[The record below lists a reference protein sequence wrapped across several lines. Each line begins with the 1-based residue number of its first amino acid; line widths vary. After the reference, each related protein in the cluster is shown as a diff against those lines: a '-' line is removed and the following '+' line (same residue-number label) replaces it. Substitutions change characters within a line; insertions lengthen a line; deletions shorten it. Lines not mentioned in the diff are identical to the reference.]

1 MHRVLLL
8 LIAIITTGGA
18 NAQRVYDITGND
30 VGAANVEQFAGFVG
44 GTIFPLDKYIKVKE
58 GTPYF
63 WEDWCTGTLV
73 VGSGTAYQ
81 NLQLKLDLLNHEV
94 HYKDADNREMIL
106 TVPLKEIILRPGGLD
121 ARYFIPGKAWT
132 DVDKKLADSW
142 LQVLVNDQVSLMLD
156 IRKKV
161 TESTPYNSATTEQTI
176 NDAYIYFLQKGG
188 HMNRITKW
196 SELVDLLADKQK
208 EMAKYIKANDL
219 TGESPLEFADLVAY
233 YNKL

>member
-1 MHRVLLL
+1 MSRIFLLL
-8 LIAIITTGGA
+8 LAIITAGGA
-18 NAQRVYDITGND
+18 NAQRVIDITGSD
-30 VGAANVEQFAGFVG
+30 VDAAHAEQLSGFVG
-44 GTIFPLDKYIKVKE
+44 GTIFPLDKYVKVRE

-63 WEDWCTGTLV
+63 YEDWCPGTLI
-73 VGSGTAYQ
+73 VGGGTAYQ

-94 HYKDADNREMIL
+94 HYKDADDREMIL
-106 TVPLKEIILRPGGLD
+106 AVPLKEIVLRPGGLD
-121 ARYFIPGKAWT
+121 ARFFIPGKAWA

-142 LQVLVNDQVSLMLD
+142 LQVLVNDKVSLMLD

-161 TESTPYNSATTEQTI
+161 TETTPYNSSTAEQSI

-188 HMNRITKW
+188 RMNRITKW

-208 EMAKYIKANDL
+208 DIAKYVKQNDL
-219 TGESPLEFADLVAY
+219 TGESPLEYADLVTY